1 MAAESVINMVTR
13 FESRV
18 EASQRQVAWEINKN
32 MDPLVASSHMTNT
45 QLQQLNEVINA
56 LVTRI
61 DRQVIAQP
69 PRFENQ
75 NDRPVDQ
82 FLPQQ
87 VGQPKR
93 GAQPHPMVNGPRP
106 VAPIPPQV
114 HPVEQGVNGHQQPR
128 WRNHDQPNGRP
139 PHFQPQV
146 LPPQAANPG
155 GQKGHN
161 PWPNVPFQNQVP
173 PMVMTREQLAEVIQE
188 QYGPAL
194 KRATR
199 PTFRHPFPDW
209 IDRMDLPQNFRVPN
223 FATFSGEDN
232 QSTLEHIGRFTLKC
246 GPLSNNDWYKMKLF
260 SNTLTETTFKWYLNL
275 PPNSIHTWQQ
285 MQDVFHD

>member
-1 MAAESVINMVTR
+1 MAAESISNMVTR

-18 EASQRQVAWEINKN
+18 EAPQRQVAWEINKN
-32 MDPLVASSHMTNT
+32 MEPLVASSHMTNT

-69 PRFENQ
+69 PRLENQ

-82 FLPQQ
+82 FPPQQ
-87 VGQPKR
+87 VGQPER

-139 PHFQPQV
+139 LHFQPQV

-155 GQKGHN
+155 GQEGHN

-223 FATFSGEDN
+223 FATFSGEGN

-260 SNTLTETTFKWYLNL
+260 SNTLTETAFKWYLNL
-275 PPNSIHTWQQ
+275 PPNSIHTWQ
-285 MQDVFHD
+285 